1 MHVNISPCYQS
12 YRSAGLSISH
22 PQNVTSTIPSLSTPS
37 PDGYDDTSN
46 VCCREAAARPMPMLA
61 RRRSSFPLQLI
72 LEISTGPEFWSG
84 CVGDVNAGK
93 PGRQGEVDHTRRE
106 IAVAESIDTP

>member
-1 MHVNISPCYQS
+1 
-12 YRSAGLSISH
+12 
-22 PQNVTSTIPSLSTPS
+22 
-37 PDGYDDTSN
+37 
-46 VCCREAAARPMPMLA
+46 MLA

-72 LEISTGPEFWSG
+72 LEISPGPEFWSG